1 MTLLPEP
8 FDRDDT
14 TLRHIDIIPRSMCTH
29 SAARGS
35 HVTSEQQSHS
45 NKHEADGMGRT
56 TVQDNDADPVA
67 PQAVTADD
75 LDRGA
80 SQSPETEIPGDD
92 EPFVAGG
99 DESASDE
106 APADPVGTII
116 QERDDYLDQLQR
128 SRAEFA
134 NFRRR
139 NDQERAMLRQLVSR
153 DVLAQF
159 LPVIDDLDRALATI
173 PEQERGSGWVK
184 GVTLIQSKLNGTVE
198 RLGVTKIDAVGKPF
212 DPALHEAVSTEPGS
226 SGSTVVEVYQSGYQ
240 LGDMLVRPAMVKTG
254 DANAAGVNQVTDT
267 PEDQET
273 SFNA

>member
-1 MTLLPEP
+1 M
-8 FDRDDT
+8 
-14 TLRHIDIIPRSMCTH
+14 
-29 SAARGS
+29 
-35 HVTSEQQSHS
+35 TSEQQGHSHTHMREDTGKS
-45 NKHEADGMGRT
+45 RT
-56 TVQDNDADPVA
+56 TVHDEDADPATPEA
-67 PQAVTADD
+67 PFVNGHDGNVD
-75 LDRGA
+75 
-80 SQSPETEIPGDD
+80 QSPETEVPGDD
-92 EPFVAGG
+92 EPFVADG
-99 DESASDE
+99 DEAASDE
-106 APADPVGTII
+106 HMATIL
-116 QERDDYLDQLQR
+116 QERDEYLDQLQR

-159 LPVIDDLDRALATI
+159 LPVIDDLDRALAAI
-173 PEQERGSGWVK
+173 PDQERGSGWVK

-254 DANAAGVNQVTDT
+254 DADDADVTQAMDASNE
-267 PEDQET
+267 PET

>member
-1 MTLLPEP
+1 MTNEQHNKSH
-8 FDRDDT
+8 
-14 TLRHIDIIPRSMCTH
+14 RH
-29 SAARGS
+29 
-35 HVTSEQQSHS
+35 
-45 NKHEADGMGRT
+45 DGKGPT
-56 TVQDNDADPVA
+56 TVHDSEPDPATTQASHANGLDGDAA
-67 PQAVTADD
+67 
-75 LDRGA
+75 
-80 SQSPETEIPGDD
+80 QSSETEIAGDD

-99 DESASDE
+99 EPESSE
-106 APADPVGTII
+106 ATGDQIGSII

-159 LPVIDDLDRALATI
+159 LPVIDDLDRALSAI
-173 PEQERGSGWVK
+173 PEQERDSGWVK
-184 GVTLIQSKLNGTVE
+184 GITLIQSKLNGTVE

-254 DANAAGVNQVTDT
+254 DGNDADMSHAVDA
-267 PEDQET
+267 PKDQET
-273 SFNA
+273 TFNA